1 MYPWD
6 DWLDGQSHK
15 LTRGEDFRTSP
26 HSFAR
31 AAHSAAQVRGRKVRT
46 SIEGVD
52 IITIQAYEESR

>member
-6 DWLDGQSHK
+6 EWLDGQPRK
-15 LTRGEDFRTSP
+15 LTRGEDFQVSP
-26 HSFAR
+26 HSFGR
-31 AAHSAAQVRGRKVRT
+31 AAHAAARVRGKRLRT